1 MYDGSYLAD
10 VILQANMNKYEPTG
24 KSIKKY
30 PIAVVR
36 KVGKS
41 MLLEA
46 ILSKFPEDIE
56 TACDYEMSNQSL
68 SLKSYEINDY
78 NAVAVFDGP
87 KINGY
92 TTSIIVEFSDV
103 GRGNKK
109 TIAIRPTGSNTPI
122 PLYEIVDEKDY
133 VFDDLLDKVKEAIS
147 SKSKNIV
154 VNPLTVLSTV
164 KGFDAIG
171 KARIKK
177 YFIPGNLKLPE
188 DEFYKKVLSIPDAIG
203 RINKVTDDAFLTS
216 LGNSFK
222 VGAF

>member
-1 MYDGSYLAD
+1 M
-10 VILQANMNKYEPTG
+10 
-24 KSIKKY
+24 
-30 PIAVVR
+30 
-36 KVGKS
+36 
-41 MLLEA
+41 
-46 ILSKFPEDIE
+46 
-56 TACDYEMSNQSL
+56 
-68 SLKSYEINDY
+68 
-78 NAVAVFDGP
+78 
-87 KINGY
+87 
-92 TTSIIVEFSDV
+92 
-103 GRGNKK
+103 
-109 TIAIRPTGSNTPI
+109 
-122 PLYEIVDEKDY
+122 DEKDY

-154 VNPLTVLSTV
+154 VNPLTVLSTI

-177 YFIPGNLKLPE
+177 YFIPGNFKLPE